1 MSNLIARL
9 RMGTQVPEFELR
21 QEAADEIERLT
32 DQCIAEG
39 RIVRKCNEEIERL
52 ESRLRDR
59 QNALDHAIDYGH
71 REGRIVRK
79 CNEEIERLRHEID
92 VQCSSEYVERIL
104 KEIERLKAELF
115 TMRNVFHQQDAEIE
129 RLRAVVDAADAWSC
143 AVAMK
148 DVWATESDLHD
159 ALNKLREAGDE

>member
-1 MSNLIARL
+1 MTDLIERL
-9 RMGTQVPEFELR
+9 RDKAARFHRMHWKRDYEDIS
-21 QEAADEIERLT
+21 EAAD
-32 DQCIAEG
+32 
-39 RIVRKCNEEIERL
+39 
-52 ESRLRDR
+52 
-59 QNALDHAIDYGH
+59 
-71 REGRIVRK
+71 
-79 CNEEIERLRHEID
+79 EIERLRHEID